1 MLTVTGSAL
10 LGNTSPGDGDAVYSA
25 VDTINATSVTG
36 SCIVGNGDTA
46 VFNSQPA
53 SQDATGNWWGDATGP
68 GGAGPGSGDS
78 VSANV
83 DFSSWLTMPPA
94 ICASD

>member
-10 LGNTSPGDGDAVYSA
+10 LGNTSPGDGDAISSGVNA
-25 VDTINATSVTG
+25 ENATSVTG

-53 SQDATGNWWGDATGP
+53 SQDATGN
-68 GGAGPGSGDS
+68 
-78 VSANV
+78 
-83 DFSSWLTMPPA
+83 
-94 ICASD
+94 